1 MADVMYVNIN
11 MFMITSARKIKFI
24 TIEHI
29 RSRTYDQIL
38 KTLNKMINLYGRGG
52 FIIHVILMDLEF
64 EKVANL
70 MVNVE
75 VKISAAR

>member
-29 RSRTYDQIL
+29 QSRTYDQIL

-52 FIIHVILMDLEF
+52 FTIILILMDMEF
-64 EKVANL
+64 DRMAELLGNVV
-70 MVNVE
+70 VNV
-75 VKISAAR
+75 